1 MYILQISVTVTVMAT
16 STDFRRAIN
25 QTLSAYKGTDLALSQ
40 RDLANSAGISEV
52 NLSRFLNGKQDVT
65 TETLRAIL
73 DAMPLEMRKHCLALI
88 S

>member
-1 MYILQISVTVTVMAT
+1 MST

-25 QTLSAYKGTDLALSQ
+25 QAISAYKGTDLAISQ
-40 RDLANSAGISEV
+40 RDLARDAGISEV

-65 TETLRAIL
+65 TETLTAIL
-73 DAMPLEMRKHCLALI
+73 DAMPPEMKRHCLDLI